1 MQKIFKINSYN
12 MEVPTDKQLKKVEA
26 EIKEYYFIKFHGYSR
41 IDNFP
46 MFSIFLY
53 DNYVRSVKLLKITKQ
68 FEKLNKIENDVKE
81 FEEKYKN
88 HMVDIR

>member
-1 MQKIFKINSYN
+1 MEIPTTEHLNKI
-12 MEVPTDKQLKKVEA
+12 VD
-26 EIKEYYFIKFHGYSR
+26 EIKGYYFIKYHGKSR

-46 MFSIFLY
+46 IFSIFLY
-53 DNYVRSVKLLKITKQ
+53 DNYLRSIKLLKITKQ

-88 HMVDIR
+88 HMVDVREIL